1 MKKMIALLL
10 CLVMILGVMTG
21 CGGGSGSEE
30 TAGELNLFTWDGMF
44 PQEVLDAF
52 EDETG
57 IRIYYSNFDTDEAML
72 AKLEETQGG
81 DYDLVIA
88 DDYIIEVAIAEGLV
102 QKLDKAK
109 ISTYDNLNP
118 LYMGQFYDPA
128 DEYTIPWGAGIPLIV
143 YNPTLTGFHLTGYGD
158 LWNPVLKDNVAL
170 IGNYRVINGITLKTM
185 GESMNVDDVAKIE
198 AAGEKLKELAPNVR
212 VISDS
217 NTQDF
222 LISEE
227 VGAALLYTS
236 QVNLAMTSSDN
247 LAICYPKEGLGFGI
261 MAAFIPS
268 QAPNSDAAH
277 LFLEYL
283 NQPEVAAKCFE
294 YLGYYCT
301 NKAAEDYISEAM
313 YDLLVVPETVTE
325 GEIIQNISQE
335 GEDAHAK
342 AWNEFKAACGQ

>member
-1 MKKMIALLL
+1 MKKIIALLL
-10 CLVMILGVMTG
+10 CLVMLLGLLTG
-21 CGGGSGSEE
+21 CGGGDSEGGE
-30 TAGELNLFTWDGMF
+30 TVSEMNLFTWDGMF
-44 PQEVLDAF
+44 PQEVLDDF
-52 EDETG
+52 EAETG

-88 DDYIIEVAIAEGLV
+88 DDYIIELAIAEGLV
-102 QKLDKAK
+102 QKLDKSK
-109 ISTYDNLNP
+109 ISTYEHLNP

-143 YNPTLTGFHLTGYGD
+143 YNPALTGFDLTGYED
-158 LWNPVLKDNVAL
+158 LWNPALEDNLAL
-170 IGNYRVINGITLKTM
+170 IGNYRVLNGITLKTM

-198 AAGEKLKELAPNVR
+198 AAGEKLKALAPNVR

-227 VGAALLYTS
+227 VAAAFMYTS
-236 QVNLAMTSSDN
+236 QVNLAMTSRDD
-247 LAICYPKEGLGFGI
+247 LKICYPKEGLGFGI
-261 MAAFIPS
+261 MAAFVPS
-268 QAPNSDAAH
+268 QAPNADAAH
-277 LFLEYL
+277 QFLDYL
-283 NQPEVAAKCFE
+283 NRPEVAAKCFE

-301 NKAAEDYISEAM
+301 NKAAEEHISEAM

-335 GEDAHAK
+335 GEDAH
-342 AWNEFKAACGQ
+342 